1 MSHFPKPFFKKSRGL
16 WYVEIN
22 RRQINL
28 GSDRE
33 AAFRQYHQLMMQ
45 PAEKVVSAELLA
57 GVVDA
62 FLEWVHKNRAPD
74 TYEWYRYRLQ
84 RLISKYPDMRVSLL
98 RPFHIEQ
105 WVDDFELSQT
115 SRRNYFRSIATC
127 LRWAVRQG
135 YIEKNPVAGIEMPA
149 SERRDVYLAP
159 EEFQNLLKFV
169 PDKATAVLLEMTYQ
183 TGCRPQE
190 LLRVTAGHVDVEN
203 ARWIFPQE
211 EAKGKKAPRI
221 VYLADNALALTRQRM
236 EEVPSGPLF
245 RNSKGRPWTPDAMNC
260 LFDRIQF
267 RMGMVIL
274 KERGLE
280 PTDQDVLEFSATLKT
295 SCVRKGVETVKSTA
309 ELRTEARKK
318 LLGRI
323 VRSLAPH
330 HSLYTLRHSWATNAL
345 RKGVDPLT
353 VAILMGHKDPSM
365 LARVYQH
372 LAHSPEHMLGQAKRA
387 IG

>member
-1 MSHFPKPFFKKSRGL
+1 
-16 WYVEIN
+16 
-22 RRQINL
+22 
-28 GSDRE
+28 
-33 AAFRQYHQLMMQ
+33 
-45 PAEKVVSAELLA
+45 
-57 GVVDA
+57 
-62 FLEWVHKNRAPD
+62 
-74 TYEWYRYRLQ
+74 
-84 RLISKYPDMRVSLL
+84 
-98 RPFHIEQ
+98 
-105 WVDDFELSQT
+105 
-115 SRRNYFRSIATC
+115 
-127 LRWAVRQG
+127 
-135 YIEKNPVAGIEMPA
+135 
-149 SERRDVYLAP
+149 
-159 EEFQNLLKFV
+159 
-169 PDKATAVLLEMTYQ
+169 
-183 TGCRPQE
+183 
-190 LLRVTAGHVDVEN
+190 
-203 ARWIFPQE
+203 
-211 EAKGKKAPRI
+211 
-221 VYLADNALALTRQRM
+221 
-236 EEVPSGPLF
+236 
-245 RNSKGRPWTPDAMNC
+245 
-260 LFDRIQF
+260 
-267 RMGMVIL
+267 MVIL